1 MSQTRRPEVSLY
13 KRNATH
19 ITSHQVLH
27 ELEKQAEIEA
37 LPFLKRKQL
46 RANLEAKW
54 AAEEAS
60 AVGGALEV
68 VDELLGVAKD
78 LSGSLDALAALK
90 IPDLLGKVEGEQLR
104 LSGVQTQLE
113 AAHESLKGPRDF
125 GAAGAAVDEAA
136 RELWHAGGPL
146 VVVLNQA
153 LSQAAIGK
161 EQRAKLQDNVSRRQA
176 AKSKLEQIRR
186 DEGPIA
192 GLLAAVE
199 VHRFEAQGFLLAAEI
214 LGSQVKGA
222 DQVRTKVGRD
232 TSLRVIQPQD
242 LETFDDVGGLEE
254 IKDQLR
260 STVGTILERPDEA
273 ARYHVVHNG
282 ILFHGPPGT
291 GKTLLSRAL
300 AGEYGM
306 RYIRFSP
313 ASIASA
319 YVHEAAANLHKI
331 FEIARENVPCL
342 LFLDEVDTIASARD
356 DQPSADHRE
365 VVTQLMT
372 SLEEFRNVPG
382 LVIAAATNSIDRLD
396 PGLRE
401 GRFDTK
407 ILVPLPDPTGRASVI
422 KVHLDRRGDAVDW
435 SGIDLEELARQTH
448 GRNAAA
454 LEGFVSHAAQGAL
467 RAGNSISQEHL
478 MEALRQREGKDRVS
492 LDIPVTWGDVVLP
505 EETREQLMEML
516 NVFAHPELA
525 RSIGVSPPAG
535 ILLYGP
541 PGTGKTTIAR
551 AMATE
556 LAASFYELSAAD
568 LLSKWVGESEERVKK
583 LFSKARANRPS
594 IIFID
599 EIDALLRR
607 RSSSSGSPWEE
618 RVISQFLSELD
629 GLHSSAEGVLLVGA
643 TNRLDIIDPAI
654 SGRRLTP
661 VEVALPDAV
670 GRMQLLRVLCKSMKF
685 GEDVDLKWVAAGTE
699 GMSGADLKRLRDA
712 AGMKALS
719 RVARTGGTNGDV
731 AVLMADIKSV
741 LEAQKNRASL
751 VQV

>member
-1 MSQTRRPEVSLY
+1 
-13 KRNATH
+13 
-19 ITSHQVLH
+19 
-27 ELEKQAEIEA
+27 
-37 LPFLKRKQL
+37 
-46 RANLEAKW
+46 
-54 AAEEAS
+54 
-60 AVGGALEV
+60 
-68 VDELLGVAKD
+68 
-78 LSGSLDALAALK
+78 
-90 IPDLLGKVEGEQLR
+90 
-104 LSGVQTQLE
+104 
-113 AAHESLKGPRDF
+113 
-125 GAAGAAVDEAA
+125 
-136 RELWHAGGPL
+136 
-146 VVVLNQA
+146 
-153 LSQAAIGK
+153 
-161 EQRAKLQDNVSRRQA
+161 
-176 AKSKLEQIRR
+176 
-186 DEGPIA
+186 
-192 GLLAAVE
+192 
-199 VHRFEAQGFLLAAEI
+199 
-214 LGSQVKGA
+214 
-222 DQVRTKVGRD
+222 
-232 TSLRVIQPQD
+232 
-242 LETFDDVGGLEE
+242 
-254 IKDQLR
+254 
-260 STVGTILERPDEA
+260 
-273 ARYHVVHNG
+273 
-282 ILFHGPPGT
+282 
-291 GKTLLSRAL
+291 
-300 AGEYGM
+300 
-306 RYIRFSP
+306 
-313 ASIASA
+313 
-319 YVHEAAANLHKI
+319 
-331 FEIARENVPCL
+331 
-342 LFLDEVDTIASARD
+342 
-356 DQPSADHRE
+356 
-365 VVTQLMT
+365 
-372 SLEEFRNVPG
+372 
-382 LVIAAATNSIDRLD
+382 
-396 PGLRE
+396 
-401 GRFDTK
+401 
-407 ILVPLPDPTGRASVI
+407 
-422 KVHLDRRGDAVDW
+422 
-435 SGIDLEELARQTH
+435 
-448 GRNAAA
+448 
-454 LEGFVSHAAQGAL
+454 
-467 RAGNSISQEHL
+467 